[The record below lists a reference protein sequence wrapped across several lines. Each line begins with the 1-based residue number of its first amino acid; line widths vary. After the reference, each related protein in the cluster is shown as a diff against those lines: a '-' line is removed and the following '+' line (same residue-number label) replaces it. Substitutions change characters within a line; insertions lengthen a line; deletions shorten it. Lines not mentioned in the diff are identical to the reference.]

1 MRIDTRTT
9 QSFAIQSLAVQ
20 PMASSGA
27 PTGAI
32 PERVFAARAARW
44 VSIAVTVLAATV
56 VVLLAS
62 GLAVVMG
69 LS

>member
-1 MRIDTRTT
+1 
-9 QSFAIQSLAVQ
+9 
-20 PMASSGA
+20 MASSGA

-32 PERVFAARAARW
+32 PERVFAARTARW